1 MIPVLWLMNW
11 LGQLFRYTSREVRR
25 LDSTSRSPIYAHF
38 SETLSGLPTIRG
50 ERHGCEWT
58 ARRAPCNFSFVCARG
73 GGDGTSLTTVVWQP
87 SGTASGS
94 ASRTSP

>member
-50 ERHGCEWT
+50 EIETR
-58 ARRAPCNFSFVCARG
+58 
-73 GGDGTSLTTVVWQP
+73 L
-87 SGTASGS
+87 
-94 ASRTSP
+94 

>member
-50 ERHGCEWT
+50 ETLCRCET
-58 ARRAPCNFSFVCARG
+58 LGDTAVNGQHAVPHAISLSSVRAVVAMARR
-73 GGDGTSLTTVVWQP
+73 
-87 SGTASGS
+87 
-94 ASRTSP
+94 

>member
-50 ERHGCEWT
+50 ETMIHCET
-58 ARRAPCNFSFVCARG
+58 R
-73 GGDGTSLTTVVWQP
+73 L
-87 SGTASGS
+87 
-94 ASRTSP
+94 